1 MNNKIVFY
9 IRALFHESIMSGDEK
24 LNRPDILKLTEA
36 FKKYSNISAEDYR
49 KELHNIQLKSL
60 YKISDRIIYNKATLP
75 TSKTF
80 RVVQENTINQLKQL
94 NDDDWIIPIDDDD
107 WFSPDIKNLEF
118 KKECLNYW
126 NTITFTESKPMNVFE
141 HRKNKE
147 LPYTNLTEED
157 EKMSKSLLSNCQ
169 CIPAYVIKYLIKIN
183 ATDVLRLLLQR
194 HSLVRGLIREE
205 PIFQLN
211 LKENIFDNVMSVY
224 VKHAANITT
233 FIRLCKFGQE
243 QIYTK
248 ELYEQVVAPFKNADY
263 DNIKNF
269 PEYLNWTKP
278 LLGEFKKLNQLL

>member
-9 IRALFHESIMSGDEK
+9 VRALFHESIMPGNEK
-24 LNRPDILKLTEA
+24 LNRPDILKLTET

-60 YKISDRIIYNKATLP
+60 YKISDRIIYNKAKLP

-80 RVVQENTINQLKQL
+80 REVQENTINQLKQL

-107 WFSPDIKNLEF
+107 WFSPDIRNLEF

-126 NTITFTESKPMNVFE
+126 NTISFTQSDPINIFK
-141 HRKNKE
+141 HHKNKE

-157 EKMSKSLLSNCQ
+157 EKLSKSLLSNCQ

-183 ATDVLRLLLQR
+183 ATEVFSLLLQR
-194 HSLVRGLIREE
+194 HSFVRGLIREE
-205 PIFQLN
+205 PASQLN

-233 FIRLCKFGQE
+233 FMRLFKFGQE
-243 QIYTK
+243 EAYTK
-248 ELYEQVVAPFKNADY
+248 EVYDEVVAPFKNADY
-263 DNIKNF
+263 DNILNL

-278 LLGEFKKLNQLL
+278 LLQEFKKLNQLL

>member
-9 IRALFHESIMSGDEK
+9 VRALFHESIMPANEK
-24 LNRPDILKLTEA
+24 LNRPDILKLTEG
-36 FKKYSNISAEDYR
+36 FRKYSNISAEDYR

-60 YKISDRIIYNKATLP
+60 YKISDRVIHNKATLP

-80 RVVQENTINQLKQL
+80 NTVQENTINQLKQL

-107 WFSPDIKNLEF
+107 WFSPDIGNLEF

-126 NTITFTESKPMNVFE
+126 NTIGFTESKPINIFE
-141 HRKNKE
+141 YLKNKE
-147 LPYTNLTEED
+147 LPYNNLTEKEK
-157 EKMSKSLLSNCQ
+157 KMSEKLLSNCQ
-169 CIPAYVIKYLIKIN
+169 CIPAYVVKYLIKIN
-183 ATDVLRLLLQR
+183 ATAVLRDLLQW
-194 HSLVRGLIREE
+194 HSRVRGLIREE
-205 PIFQLN
+205 PISQLN

-233 FIRLCKFGQE
+233 FMRLCKFGQE

-248 ELYEQVVAPFKNADY
+248 ELYDKVVTPFKNADY
-263 DNIKNF
+263 DNIRNF

-278 LLGEFKKLNQLL
+278 LLEEFKKLNQLL